1 MNVASLFGHAQDG
14 RTYKPSDSLVLPL
27 CNVGIEIE
35 VEGQIN
41 FDRKIFSAPSKFSDS
56 KIGQYWGIVSD
67 GSLRDG
73 IELVTPTLFGDD
85 LVQAVKALSKLNEQ
99 LERRPSFSHRCSTH
113 VHIDARDLDKD
124 QLLSLIFIYYLYEKY
139 LFKYWNE
146 RRYNNIY
153 CIPLH
158 NCHQFISTVG
168 ALIREKNESVIL
180 DTFSAINERE
190 RYCAFNLNAL
200 LKYGS
205 VEFRHGEGTFD
216 SVKILNWIN
225 IIMCLKRYALT
236 NPPEELLT
244 IITDQPFADLSRD
257 IFQDH
262 YDILFENQDV
272 GEIKQELLA
281 TKRRLKSIVVS
292 SFLGKKLPRMGDE
305 YNVMYALYRKK
316 QSEKI
321 QKSIYKYDEESE
333 IAVDNDMP
341 IADAVRR
348 AHAVYTTAST
358 INVNVQIPV
367 TPENLTRLNF
377 EEMPEEWTPHFGDE
391 GDRE

>member
-1 MNVASLFGHAQDG
+1 MNVASLFGHAQDN
-14 RTYKPSDSLVLPL
+14 RLYKPSDLLVLPA

-35 VEGQIN
+35 VEGQIHT
-41 FDRKIFSAPSKFSDS
+41 DRAVFSAIGKFSDK
-56 KIGQYWGIVSD
+56 KIAQYWSVVSD

-73 IELVTPTLFGDD
+73 CELVTPILFGDD
-85 LVQAVKALSKLNEQ
+85 LVQAIGALEKINEKLVY
-99 LERRPSFSHRCSTH
+99 RPSFSHRCSTH
-113 VHIDARDLDKD
+113 VHLDARDLDKD

-139 LFKYWNE
+139 LFSYWGE

-153 CIPLH
+153 CIPL
-158 NCHQFISTVG
+158 NKCHQFISTVG
-168 ALIREKNESVIL
+168 ALIRETNEGTIL
-180 DTFSAINERE
+180 NTFQAINERE

-216 SVKILNWIN
+216 SKKILNWIN
-225 IIMCLKRYALT
+225 ILMCLKRYALN

-257 IFQDH
+257 IFQDQ
-262 YDILFENQDV
+262 YEILFENQDV
-272 GEIKQELLA
+272 GTIKQELLA

-305 YNVMYALYRKK
+305 YNIMYSLYRSKK
-316 QSEKI
+316 DAKMKKDLYS
-321 QKSIYKYDEESE
+321 SINFNGQDPFIETGQVNLTDEV
-333 IAVDNDMP
+333 A
-341 IADAVRR
+341 R
-348 AHAVYTTAST
+348 AHAIYTNTSTPAT
-358 INVNVQIPV
+358 INPV
-367 TPENLTRLNF
+367 GIELRD
-377 EEMPEEWTPHFGDE
+377 EMPDDWIPQYDEDE